1 MESPTGGCCAAGV
14 ADQVPA
20 LPPGPGRGGAG
31 HLHIRS
37 SAAANQQQFQ
47 VKAVHEFI
55 LCLFIRVTFSF
66 DGDV

>member
-1 MESPTGGCCAAGV
+1 MEPPTGGCGAAGV

-47 VKAVHEFI
+47 VGCLLVHYVFVYKGD
-55 LCLFIRVTFSF
+55 LFI
-66 DGDV
+66 